1 MGSVFNATKLANIMP
16 TANPSPIFLPPL
28 PHCCHPAMTAAPQIT
43 PEIVTLKVPFFARNI
58 TFEGIPTNHRTILPH
73 FTE

>member
-1 MGSVFNATKLANIMP
+1 
-16 TANPSPIFLPPL
+16 
-28 PHCCHPAMTAAPQIT
+28 MTAAPQIT